1 MCRRGE
7 GGQLAGQQ
15 HLGQFSH
22 VVKPDFE
29 NPVRNRSELYEKNN
43 ILVEKKPFIRGIQLW
58 LNEDFGYNTGVSILF
73 SNVQFFKEEKCCQ
86 ICKW

>member
-29 NPVRNRSELYEKNN
+29 NPVRNRSELYEKKQYFSR
-43 ILVEKKPFIRGIQLW
+43 KKAFH
-58 LNEDFGYNTGVSILF
+58 
-73 SNVQFFKEEKCCQ
+73 
-86 ICKW
+86 